1 MRDSLKGV
9 IARRGVPKA
18 FGMAIYI
25 IKDEIPHVVRNDKS
39 EGCGMTI
46 FKALSVKI
54 AQFRIYIY
62 IYGREQICLIE

>member
-25 IKDEIPHVVRNDKS
+25 IEYEIPHVVRNDKS

-46 FKALSVKI
+46 FKVLSVKI
-54 AQFRIYIY
+54 VQFRIY
-62 IYGREQICLIE
+62 LW

>member
-1 MRDSLKGV
+1 LRDSLKGV

-25 IKDEIPHVVRNDKS
+25 IKDEIPHVVRNA
-39 EGCGMTI
+39 I

-54 AQFRIYIY
+54 AQFRIY
-62 IYGREQICLIE
+62 LW